1 MKKEIKEIILL
12 ANKLT
17 IAKKEYGKRVPITK

>member
-17 IAKKEYGKRVPITK
+17 VAKKNTASGYK

>member
-1 MKKEIKEIILL
+1 MSRLSTEFREYQLSSVCIILL

-17 IAKKEYGKRVPITK
+17 LMTS